1 MRLLVSLSRTQ
12 MSLTRPASQTHPANT
27 GLRSCASSELAE
39 PLPPPLTSSTLR
51 LMKGHIMK
59 FGMNLLLWTDDP
71 TKDSFVPVLKKLKK
85 MGFDGVE
92 LPIFNL
98 DIAAWEKL
106 GKVLDDIGLERTAVT
121 VRGVDDNP
129 ISPDP
134 KVRAKGIALTKQ
146 VLDCCKAAGVT
157 HLAGPYYAALGH
169 FSGAGPT
176 KQEWK
181 WGVESMKPVAKYAGS
196 LGITLVPEFLNRFE
210 IYLLNNAA
218 DAARFVREVN
228 HPACK
233 MMYDTFHANI
243 EEKNIT
249 AALKSC
255 KDVMAHVHIS
265 ENDRS
270 TPGKGQVNWQE
281 TFDALKK
288 INYDGW
294 LTIEA
299 FGLSLPS
306 LAAAT
311 KIWRRMFDTEEQL
324 AKDGLKFMKAEV
336 AKRWKNAGKKTAK
349 KASGKKK
356 AKKAKK

>member
-1 MRLLVSLSRTQ
+1 
-12 MSLTRPASQTHPANT
+12 
-27 GLRSCASSELAE
+27 
-39 PLPPPLTSSTLR
+39 
-51 LMKGHIMK
+51 MK

-71 TKDSFVPVLKKLKK
+71 TQESFFPVLEKMKKL
-85 MGFDGVE
+85 GFDGVE
-92 LPIFNL
+92 LPVFNL
-98 DIAAWEKL
+98 DVLRWAAL
-106 GKVLDDIGLERTAVT
+106 GKKLDALGLERTAVT

-134 KVRAKGIALTKQ
+134 AVRAKGIALTKQ

-169 FSGAGPT
+169 FTGKGPT
-176 KQEWK
+176 KEEWT
-181 WGVESMKPVAKYAGS
+181 WGVESMRPVAEYAGS

-210 IYLLNNAA
+210 LYLLNCSA

-243 EEKNIT
+243 EEKSIT
-249 AALKSC
+249 KALQSC
-255 KDVMAHVHIS
+255 ADVMGHVHIS

-270 TPGKGQVNWQE
+270 TPGQGQVNWQE

-288 INYDGW
+288 IKYDGW

-299 FGLSLPS
+299 FGLALPS

-311 KIWRRMFDTEEQL
+311 KIWRKMFISEEQL
-324 AKDGLKFMKAEV
+324 AGDGLKFMKREW
-336 AKRWKNAGKKTAK
+336 AKRNAKPAKKTAPKAKAKATKPAPKAKVNAKKAGKKK
-349 KASGKKK
+349 
-356 AKKAKK
+356 